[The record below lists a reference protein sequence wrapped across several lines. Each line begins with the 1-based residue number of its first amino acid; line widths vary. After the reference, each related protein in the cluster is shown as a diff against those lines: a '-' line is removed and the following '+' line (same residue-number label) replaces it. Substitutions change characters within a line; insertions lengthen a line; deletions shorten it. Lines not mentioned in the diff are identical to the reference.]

1 VIGGRPDSEAHT
13 NYALFARTERGR
25 GGRFLLLD
33 CSWCSSAL
41 SADSGL
47 LQPEF
52 DQHPYLV
59 ELSPS
64 KALLQYSAPLCAKFT
79 MQNASTPVRATV
91 PMLRRFP
98 VHPGARTGLART
110 IRIDAER
117 EYVDDCLRDHHP
129 LDALKAQKIGHSV
142 KQEVLRDGY
151 IGHLE

>member
-1 VIGGRPDSEAHT
+1 MDDADAWAYAPPSPQPGGCVRATPRIADKILSKSVIGGRPDSEAHT

-52 DQHPYLV
+52 DQHLYLV

-64 KALLQYSAPLCAKFT
+64 KALLQYSAPLYAKFT
-79 MQNASTPVRATV
+79 MQNASTPVHV
-91 PMLRRFP
+91 PMLRRYQSIQALALASP
-98 VHPGARTGLART
+98 VLFA
-110 IRIDAER
+110 
-117 EYVDDCLRDHHP
+117 
-129 LDALKAQKIGHSV
+129 
-142 KQEVLRDGY
+142 
-151 IGHLE
+151 